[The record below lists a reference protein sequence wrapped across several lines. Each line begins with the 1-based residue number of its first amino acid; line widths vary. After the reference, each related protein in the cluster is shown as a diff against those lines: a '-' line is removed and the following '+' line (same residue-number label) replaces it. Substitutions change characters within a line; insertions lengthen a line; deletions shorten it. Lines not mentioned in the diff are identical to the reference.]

1 MPDQPNPTR
10 RDVVKAA
17 GVITAAAAIAELK
30 GAPAILTARAASDQ
44 MKYGV
49 IGTGGRGGYLLKHL
63 TKIDNG
69 HCAAICDL
77 DDSPLNKAADT
88 IGTNPTKY
96 KPYREL
102 LADKNVEAVLIAV
115 PLFEHYA
122 VTKDTL
128 QAGKHTFCEKS
139 LVFKPEEIH
148 PLPPLHPQYPNHVLH
163 I

>member
-1 MPDQPNPTR
+1 MGR
-10 RDVVKAA
+10 
-17 GVITAAAAIAELK
+17 
-30 GAPAILTARAASDQ
+30 
-44 MKYGV
+44 
-49 IGTGGRGGYLLKHL
+49 GGGGGYLLKHL

-77 DDSPLNKAADT
+77 DDSRLDKAAAT

-96 KPYREL
+96 KDYREL

-148 PLPPLHPQYPNHVLH
+148 ALRTLKAQYPNKVFQVDLQGATSKFYKMAKNSGARAWFAAA
-163 I
+163 

>member
-17 GVITAAAAIAELK
+17 GVITAAAAIADLQ
-30 GAPAILTARAASDQ
+30 GAPAILKVRAASDQ

-77 DDSPLNKAADT
+77 DDSRLDKAAAT

-96 KPYREL
+96 KDYREL

-122 VTKDTL
+122 VTKRFLNDPKRQLEQLLSGGSTD
-128 QAGKHTFCEKS
+128 G
-139 LVFKPEEIH
+139 
-148 PLPPLHPQYPNHVLH
+148 
-163 I
+163 